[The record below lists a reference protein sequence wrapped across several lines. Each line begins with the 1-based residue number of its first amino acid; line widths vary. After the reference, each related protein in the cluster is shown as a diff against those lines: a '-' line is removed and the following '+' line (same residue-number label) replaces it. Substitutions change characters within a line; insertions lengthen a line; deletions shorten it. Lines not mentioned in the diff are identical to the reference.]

1 MGICQFKIIV
11 SKFQDFYFEK
21 LNLNHVYILIY
32 LLLLLANGNPCIFDL
47 PFVARQY
54 DYVGADINVIM
65 HLLAGFSGDFGV
77 FFGRL
82 C

>member
-1 MGICQFKIIV
+1 MCV
-11 SKFQDFYFEK
+11 C
-21 LNLNHVYILIY
+21 VCVCVCVCARAR
-32 LLLLLANGNPCIFDL
+32 ANGNPCIFDL

-54 DYVGADINVIM
+54 EYVGADLNVIM